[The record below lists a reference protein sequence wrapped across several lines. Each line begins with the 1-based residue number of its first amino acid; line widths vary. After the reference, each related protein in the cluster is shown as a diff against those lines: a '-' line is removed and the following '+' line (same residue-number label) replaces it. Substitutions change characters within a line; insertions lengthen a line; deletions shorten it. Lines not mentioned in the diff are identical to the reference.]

1 MEGKNIS
8 KLSIVGSWGDTL
20 EVKRGRDDGDE
31 MIEDPQEGKQI
42 TLYQFS
48 EKIGNLGV
56 KVNKIKRLIKGQG
69 TQGNAQKLKLERDEA
84 NKLRKSIRAILN
96 NMAGKSSSAGQ
107 LHKERFE
114 RIKTVF
120 EKVDEKLEQIDQE
133 ILEEEPTQRLLD
145 VETEEA
151 MDDDDSDKSYGQTQQ
166 KQDMIKKEEQTQKL
180 TGWQDRYMKLE
191 MDIAV
196 ETRGRVQALESD
208 FEDLK
213 TMFTDM
219 ETLVDRQGE
228 GLTVIEKD
236 VEESI
241 ENVEVAVEK
250 LKVGISY
257 QKSSRWKFLAFGGL
271 TIAVLVFVVIAV
283 WVGVK
288 KF

>member
-1 MEGKNIS
+1 MIA
-8 KLSIVGSWGDTL
+8 SWGDTL
-20 EVKRGRDDGDE
+20 EVKRGRDENED

-56 KVNKIKRLIKGQG
+56 KVNKIKRLIKTQG
-69 TQGNAQKLKLERDEA
+69 TQGNALKLKLERDEA
-84 NKLRKSIRAILN
+84 NKLRKSIRAILS
-96 NMAGKSSSAGQ
+96 NMAGKSTTTGQ
-107 LHKERFE
+107 LQKERFD
-114 RIKTVF
+114 RIKAVF

-133 ILEEEPTQRLLD
+133 ILEEEPGQRSLD
-145 VETEEA
+145 QEGEDGVEDE
-151 MDDDDSDKSYGQTQQ
+151 DKEYGKSQQ
-166 KQDMIKKEEQTQKL
+166 KQELMKKEEQTQKL

-196 ETRGRVQALESD
+196 ETRDRVRALESD

-213 TMFTDM
+213 TMFSDM

-228 GLTVIEKD
+228 GLGIIEKD
-236 VEESI
+236 VEESV

-250 LKVGISY
+250 LKIGVSY
-257 QKSSRWKFLAFGGL
+257 QKSSRWKVILFGGIAL
-271 TIAVLVFVVIAV
+271 AVLFFIVIMVF
-283 WVGVK
+283 VGVK